1 MISNKI
7 IRYENRATLK
17 KKTGGKK
24 TVLVGGCF
32 DILHYGHLR
41 FLEQAKAKGEVLLI
55 ALEPDEFIRQIKK
68 KKPIH
73 TQEQRA
79 EILAHLDLV
88 DLIILLPLFAEKDY
102 LDMVK
107 VIHPGVIAL
116 TEGDPHLGEKSN
128 QALKVGAKLV
138 QIDFM
143 KGYSSSYMQQYG
155 T

>member
-7 IRYENRATLK
+7 IQYENRAMLRK
-17 KKTGGKK
+17 MMGGKK

-41 FLEQAKAKGEVLLI
+41 FLEQAKAKGEELI
-55 ALEPDEFIRQIKK
+55 VALESDEFIRQIKK

-73 TQEQRA
+73 TQKQRA

-88 DLIILLPLFAEKDY
+88 DMIILLPLFIEKDY
-102 LDMVK
+102 FEMVQM
-107 VIHPGVIAL
+107 IHPNIIAL
-116 TEGDPHLGEKSN
+116 TKGDPHLIEKSN
-128 QALKVGAKLV
+128 QAQKVGASLI

-143 KGYSSSYMQQYG
+143 KGYSSSYIQQYG